1 MILNAENSMFFVCN
15 WMMRFLLSELIS
27 IFYTHALTASPDI
40 FYIAKTLNKGT
51 AFATNSDFL
60 ISISLQS
67 NMSYR
72 PWFYKLRIL
81 FHQVKNI

>member
-40 FYIAKTLNKGT
+40 FYIAKGT

-67 NMSYR
+67 NMLYR
-72 PWFYKLRIL
+72 PWFYQLRIL